1 MTVDVYENCPIYEN
15 EYYMLRMTNKEDK
28 ADLLKVYSDEKSVP
42 FFNSDNCGG
51 DDFYYTTEKR
61 MEQAIE
67 FWHWEYDRQGFVRW
81 TIVSKETNEAV
92 GTIELFH
99 REAEDYFTNCGL
111 LRLDIRS
118 DYEITSEIV
127 KILELIIEPA
137 YVLFQC
143 DKIAT
148 YTESVN
154 DLARHSF
161 DTHTD
166 TEVLGAA
173 LCLRRPVFVGGDLHL
188 AHRIVF
194 CSEFHHITEPFAQI
208 LICLMISLRQSA
220 L

>member
-127 KILELIIEPA
+127 K
-137 YVLFQC
+137 C
-143 DKIAT
+143 DEQNRRK
-148 YTESVN
+148 
-154 DLARHSF
+154 DLPTNKANGNRKR
-161 DTHTD
+161 
-166 TEVLGAA
+166 LGRLKGAKTVV
-173 LCLRRPVFVGGDLHL
+173 R
-188 AHRIVF
+188 
-194 CSEFHHITEPFAQI
+194 
-208 LICLMISLRQSA
+208 
-220 L
+220 